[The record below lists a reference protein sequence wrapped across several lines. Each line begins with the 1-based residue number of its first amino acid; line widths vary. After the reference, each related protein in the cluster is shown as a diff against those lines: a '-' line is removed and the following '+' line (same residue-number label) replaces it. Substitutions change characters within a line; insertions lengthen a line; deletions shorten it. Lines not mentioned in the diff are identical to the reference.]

1 MHFSKA
7 DDMNIEP
14 ALKAL
19 AAALHGE
26 GPAVE
31 LSAGPAGD
39 PVVTLVETPGIE
51 DAAVVV
57 RTSGS
62 TGDPKATV
70 LTVDALAASSMA
82 TAFALKGE
90 GQWLLALPAQYV
102 AGVQV
107 LVRSLFAGTRPWA
120 MDLSGGFTA
129 DAFTAA
135 ALELTDKIRFT
146 SLVPTQL
153 QRLLDNPSADTLAV
167 LRRFNGILLGGGP
180 APAALLDAARDA
192 GIRVVT
198 TYGAA
203 ETCGGCVYDG
213 FPLEGVAVRIAED
226 GRIHL
231 GGATLAAGYLDAPGL
246 TAEAFTDEDGDRWY
260 RTNDLGTLD
269 SDGRLTVLGRADDVI
284 ITGGIKVSA
293 AHVQEELE
301 KFDGVAA
308 AFVAG
313 VRSAT
318 WGQAVAAYVAVE
330 GGSSSDAPAG
340 ASSGTTSGASA
351 AGGSGADGGS
361 RGSSGAGG
369 GSGSDGRSDGSNGAA
384 LAEEWHRTLG
394 LLAPKTVL
402 PASELIMLPNGKPD
416 RLAMIERLNALHQ
429 GK

>member
-1 MHFSKA
+1 V
-7 DDMNIEP
+7 NIEP

-31 LSAGPAGD
+31 LSAGPNGE
-39 PVVTLVETPGIE
+39 PVVTLVESAGIE

-62 TGDPKATV
+62 TGTPKATV

-82 TAFALKGE
+82 TALALKGE
-90 GQWLLALPAQYV
+90 GQWLLALPVQYV

-107 LVRSLFAGTRPWA
+107 LVRSLFAGTRRWA
-120 MDLSGGFTA
+120 MDLSKGFTV
-129 DAFTAA
+129 DVFTAA

-146 SLVPTQL
+146 SLVPSQL
-153 QRLLDNPSADTLAV
+153 QRLLANPSADTLAV

-180 APAALLDAARDA
+180 APAALLESARDA
-192 GIRVVT
+192 GIRIIT

-213 FPLEGVAVRIAED
+213 FPLEGVAVRLSDD

-231 GGATLAAGYLDAPGL
+231 GGATLAAGYLHAPGL
-246 TAEAFTDEDGDRWY
+246 TAEAFTEEDGVRWY
-260 RTNDLGTLD
+260 RTNDLGELD

-284 ITGGIKVSA
+284 ITGGIKISA

-301 KFDGVAA
+301 KFDGVTA

-313 VRSAT
+313 VQSAK
-318 WGQAVAAYVAVE
+318 WGQAVAAYVAVS
-330 GGSSSDAPAG
+330 GSRPAPSGDASGDSSAD
-340 ASSGTTSGASA
+340 
-351 AGGSGADGGS
+351 GAD
-361 RGSSGAGG
+361 
-369 GSGSDGRSDGSNGAA
+369 GAA

-402 PASELIMLPNGKPD
+402 PASSLIMLPNGKPD
-416 RLAMIERLNALHQ
+416 RLAMIERLHALHQ

>member
-1 MHFSKA
+1 
-7 DDMNIEP
+7 MNIEP

-31 LSAGPAGD
+31 LSAGPNGE
-39 PVVTLVETPGIE
+39 PVVRLVETPGIE

-62 TGDPKATV
+62 TGTPKATV
-70 LTVDALAASSMA
+70 LTVEALAASSMA

-90 GQWLLALPAQYV
+90 GQWLLALPVQYV

-120 MDLSGGFTA
+120 MDLSNGFTT
-129 DAFTAA
+129 DGFTAA

-153 QRLLDNPSADTLAV
+153 QRLLEEPSADTLAV

-180 APAALLDAARDA
+180 APAELLESARDA
-192 GIRVVT
+192 GIRVIT

-213 FPLEGVAVRIAED
+213 FPLEGVAVRLSED

-246 TAEAFTDEDGDRWY
+246 TEEAFAEEDGVRWY
-260 RTNDLGTLD
+260 RTNDLGVLD

-284 ITGGIKVSA
+284 ITGGVKVSA
-293 AHVQEELE
+293 AHVQAELE
-301 KFDGVAA
+301 KSDGVTA

-313 VRSAT
+313 VQSAK
-318 WGQAVAAYVAVE
+318 WGQAVAAYVAVAGASSS
-330 GGSSSDAPAG
+330 GGSSSEASPSG
-340 ASSGTTSGASA
+340 ASS
-351 AGGSGADGGS
+351 SGADG
-361 RGSSGAGG
+361 
-369 GSGSDGRSDGSNGAA
+369 AA
-384 LAEEWHRTLG
+384 WAEQWRRTLG
-394 LLAPKTVL
+394 LIAPKTVL
-402 PASELIMLPNGKPD
+402 PADELIMLPNGKPD